1 MSKTYFFRDHP
12 ILALTIGHG
21 SAQVMQITH
30 KNKRQVITAYG
41 STAFDPSA
49 IKDSVIV
56 NPEVVARAIRALLD
70 NTIQGDVAARR
81 LAISVPTTRTFSR
94 AVTLPKLPDEQLA
107 EAVMLE
113 IEQYTPVAIDNL
125 YVDYTIIN
133 ATPKELEV
141 LTLAAPKEVID
152 SYLQVAQI
160 LDLEPI
166 LIETRVDSIRRLF
179 SMTQFGNIPS
189 VLLDF
194 DRDMVDISIVDKNII
209 ATGTVPI
216 STEFSNQ
223 ITQALASKGK
233 LLDLDAPMDD
243 QKDDQSPQK
252 NNQLQQFIQEIR
264 RMVRYYEERYDRTR
278 HIEQIVLVGD
288 EARIPS
294 LAALMTD
301 KLRLPVRSA
310 DLWQLLEFDDEIA
323 NIPKAASGSYVTV
336 AGLAAAIPSEVFA

>member
-21 SAQVMQITH
+21 SAQVMQILH
-30 KNKRQVITAYG
+30 KNNRQVITAYG
-41 STAFDPSA
+41 STNFDPGA
-49 IKDSVIV
+49 IKDSVIT

-70 NTIQGDVAARR
+70 NTIQGDISAHR

-94 AVTLPKLPDEQLA
+94 AVTLPKLSDEQLS
-107 EAVMLE
+107 EAVLLE

-125 YVDYTIIN
+125 YVDYTVIN
-133 ATPKELEV
+133 TTDKEQEV

-179 SMTQFGNIPS
+179 SMTKFGNIPS

-194 DRDMVDISIVDKNII
+194 DRDMVDISIVDHNII

-216 STEFSNQ
+216 SAQFSDQ

-233 LLDLDAPMDD
+233 LLDLDSPVDEAAPKTD
-243 QKDDQSPQK
+243 
-252 NNQLQQFIQEIR
+252 NQLQQFIQEIR

-310 DLWQLLEFDDEIA
+310 DLWQLLEFDDDIA

-336 AGLAAAIPSEVFA
+336 AGLAAAKPSEVFA